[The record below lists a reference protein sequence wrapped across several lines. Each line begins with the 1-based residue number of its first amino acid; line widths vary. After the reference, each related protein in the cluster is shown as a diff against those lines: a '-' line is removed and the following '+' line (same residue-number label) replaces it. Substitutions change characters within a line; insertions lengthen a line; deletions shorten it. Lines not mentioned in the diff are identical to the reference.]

1 MKGLQNRQAKGVGR
15 IGHGKLYKEVE
26 LSFSSQMVS
35 RNSPRRQKKKKK
47 KKKEC
52 IAASRQETNRA
63 RERLRQTVI

>member
-47 KKKEC
+47 EC
-52 IAASRQETNRA
+52 IAASGQETNRA